1 MFVLA
6 KRNIVIPSPAP
17 GIAPVVLKKDG
28 FATVPDWAA
37 ETTYFKA
44 LAADGKIVATDHRD
58 KDIQTAAEKPVKT
71 RRAKAE
77 EKPAEPAAAGKE
89 NGMIYGAQFGGVR
102 QQAANLGGS
111 VGNYTA
117 EQFKEEYPQFCNA
130 DGKCHLP
137 DALLNEIVRM
147 ANVSVQPDKWLYSW
161 HYAVG
166 LYVAHYV
173 TLQLRTFAE
182 SSATPAQ
189 AAASGALVGVVK
201 SATLGDSSV
210 TYDTSALTAGTEDW
224 GDLNATTYGQML
236 ANRARFIGL
245 AGSYVI

>member
-1 MFVLA
+1 MDDRFLGCLYIQ
-6 KRNIVIPSPAP
+6 KRI
-17 GIAPVVLKKDG
+17 L
-28 FATVPDWAA
+28 
-37 ETTYFKA
+37 
-44 LAADGKIVATDHRD
+44 
-58 KDIQTAAEKPVKT
+58 
-71 RRAKAE
+71 
-77 EKPAEPAAAGKE
+77 
-89 NGMIYGAQFGGVR
+89 
-102 QQAANLGGS
+102 
-111 VGNYTA
+111 
-117 EQFKEEYPQFCNA
+117 
-130 DGKCHLP
+130 
-137 DALLNEIVRM
+137 
-147 ANVSVQPDKWLYSW
+147 
-161 HYAVG
+161 
-166 LYVAHYV
+166 VAHYV